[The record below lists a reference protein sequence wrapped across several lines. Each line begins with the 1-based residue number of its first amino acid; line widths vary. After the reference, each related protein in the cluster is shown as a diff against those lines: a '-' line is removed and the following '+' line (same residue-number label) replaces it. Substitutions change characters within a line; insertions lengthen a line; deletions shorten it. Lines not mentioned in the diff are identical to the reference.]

1 MHIHKF
7 ADQCKFSEVCIGG
20 TLPATEEYRNFIKKL
35 HPKQFLNSQIVIPLY
50 RVRYSYMTKRGNLR
64 NGTKF
69 FLATTDHPEM
79 DFEIEMK
86 LEDWAKETKRDTPYR
101 SVSNV
106 TILDIDRIAYAELSL
121 QN

>member
-7 ADQCKFSEVCIGG
+7 ADQCKFSEVCNGG

-79 DFEIEMK
+79 EFEIEMK
-86 LEDWAKETKRDTPYR
+86 LEDWVKEIKRDTPYR

-106 TILDIDRIAYAELSL
+106 KILDIDRIAYAELSL